1 MSPVI
6 AFPNIDPVI
15 VQFGPLA
22 IRWYALA
29 FIAGLLI
36 GWKYIQKLVAKP
48 PHAMDAA
55 QVDDFVVWATVGVVL
70 GGRLG
75 YVGFYNLS
83 YYLENPLNILTVWQ
97 GGMSFHGGVIG
108 MIAAM
113 WLFSRKRGLNFLAVC
128 DVCSAAA
135 PIGLFLGRLAN
146 FINGELFGRV
156 TDAPWGV
163 VFPHGGPAPRH
174 PSQIYEALL
183 EGFLLFIIIYLLTKS
198 ETIRRRPGVISG
210 VFLLGYALS
219 RATVEFFRQPDAH
232 IGFLSG
238 GATMGQ
244 MLSVPLLLLGI
255 YLIWRPGRPV

>member
-1 MSPVI
+1 MRPVI

-15 VQFGPLA
+15 IQIGPFA

-36 GWKYIQKLVAKP
+36 GWKYIQIIVAKP
-48 PHAMDAA
+48 PCAMSAKD
-55 QVDDFVVWATVGVVL
+55 VDDFVFWATIGVVL

-75 YVGFYNLS
+75 YVGFYNLG
-83 YYLENPLNILTVWQ
+83 YYLDNPQTILLVWQ
-97 GGMSFHGGVIG
+97 GGMSFHGGMLG

-113 WLFSRKRGLNFLAVC
+113 WLFARKHKLQLLAVS

-156 TDAPWGV
+156 TDAPWGM
-163 VFPHGGPAPRH
+163 VFPHGGPKPRH

-183 EGFLLFIIIYLLTKS
+183 EGLVLFLVLYFLAKN
-198 ETIRRRPGVISG
+198 ENIRRRPGIISG
-210 VFLLGYALS
+210 VFLIGYGLS
-219 RATVEFFRQPDAH
+219 RTIVEFFRQPDAH

-238 GATMGQ
+238 GTTMGQ
-244 MLSVPLLLLGI
+244 VLSLPLVLLGF
-255 YLIWRPGRPV
+255 YLIWRPGQRI

>member
-1 MSPVI
+1 MMPVI

-36 GWKYIQKLVAKP
+36 GWKYIQKLTTKP
-48 PHAMDAA
+48 PHAMDNA
-55 QVDDFVVWATVGVVL
+55 QVDDFVVWATLGVVL

-97 GGMSFHGGVIG
+97 GGMSFHGGIIG

-113 WLFSRKRGLNFLAVC
+113 WLFSKKRSLNFLAVC
-128 DVCSAAA
+128 DVVAAAA
-135 PIGLFLGRLAN
+135 PIGLFLGRIAN

-156 TDAPWGV
+156 TDVPWGV
-163 VFPHGGPAPRH
+163 VFPHGGPSPRH

-183 EGFLLFIIIYLLTKS
+183 EGLVLFIVIYFLMKN
-198 ETIRRRPGVISG
+198 ETIRRRPGIISG
-210 VFLLGYALS
+210 VFLVGYGLS
-219 RATVEFFRQPDAH
+219 RAIVEFYRQPDAH

-244 MLSVPLLLLGI
+244 MLSVPLFLLGI
-255 YLIWRPGRPV
+255 YLIWRPGPRV